1 MPADL
6 NGWMNNKNNNNKNE
20 NKFEPPKFE
29 PPKFIQ
35 GSSGLGLI
43 IIGIILVFGL
53 IFKPWVVINSGEVGI
68 LATTGKFEQKPLMP
82 GLHFFIPVIQKV
94 YVVDTKVHMI
104 NYKKISNEVGSM
116 ADRYGTI
123 KVYPAI
129 NVLDARGLP
138 ILVELSVSYR
148 LNPKV
153 AAYTLETY
161 GKNWEDKI
169 INPMVRDVVR
179 NVIGKYPA
187 EELPVKRNE
196 IANLIEAKMREQLAK
211 LPHQPVIFESFQL
224 RDIILPEN
232 IKRQIERVQ
241 IAKQEAERAKYEVL
255 RAKQEAE
262 RKAAIAKGNA
272 QAKEIEAKG
281 KAEAL
286 LIESKAQSQ
295 ANKII
300 SESLTTNLLKLKA
313 LEVQGQFNEALKV
326 NKDAKIFLTPGG
338 AVPNIWMNIDDNK
351 KVISSGKN

>member
-6 NGWMNNKNNNNKNE
+6 NGWMNNKSPNNNE
-20 NKFEPPKFE
+20 NKNEPPKFE

-35 GSSGLGLI
+35 GNNGYGIIIIAVLI
-43 IIGIILVFGL
+43 IVGL
-53 IFKPWVVINSGEVGI
+53 MFKPWVVINSGEVGI

-104 NYKKISNEVGSM
+104 NYKRFQEAGSM

-148 LNPKV
+148 LNPKE

-196 IANLIEAKMREQLAK
+196 IATLIETKMRDQLQK
-211 LPHQPVIFESFQL
+211 LPHRPVIFESFQL

-262 RKAAIAKGNA
+262 RKAAIARGNA

-281 KAEAL
+281 KAQAM
-286 LIESKAQSQ
+286 LIESKAQAQ

-300 SESLTTNLLKLKA
+300 SESLTDNLLKLKA
-313 LEVQGQFNEALKV
+313 LEVQGQFNDALKV

-351 KVISSGKN
+351 KAISTVK

>member
-6 NGWMNNKNNNNKNE
+6 NGWVNNKNNNDNND
-20 NKFEPPKFE
+20 NKFEPQKFE

-35 GSSGLGLI
+35 GKNGVSVILIAILI
-43 IIGIILVFGL
+43 IFGIM
-53 IFKPWVVINSGEVGI
+53 FKPWVIVNEGEVGI
-68 LATTGKFEQKPLMP
+68 LSTTGKFSPNPLNP
-82 GLHFFIPVIQKV
+82 GLHFYVPLIQKV
-94 YVVDTKVHMI
+94 IIVDTKVHMI
-104 NYKKISNEVGSM
+104 SYKRNQEIGTM
-116 ADRYGTI
+116 PDRYGTI

-129 NVLDARGLP
+129 NVLDSRGLP
-138 ILVELSVSYR
+138 ITVELSVSYR
-148 LNPKV
+148 LNPKE
-153 AAYTLETY
+153 AAYVVKTY
-161 GKNWEDKI
+161 GLNWEDKI
-169 INPMVRDVVR
+169 INPIVRDVVR

-187 EELPVKRNE
+187 EEIPTKRNE
-196 IANLIEAKMREQLAK
+196 IATKIENQIRDQLLK
-211 LPHQPVIFESFQL
+211 IEHKPVIFESFQL

-262 RKAAIAKGNA
+262 KKAAIAKGIA
-272 QAKEIEAKG
+272 DAKKIEAQG
-281 KAEAL
+281 RAEAM
-286 LIESKAQSQ
+286 LIESKAQAQ

-313 LEVQGQFNEALKV
+313 LEVQNKFNEALKI

-351 KVISSGKN
+351 KAVSGKN

>member
-6 NGWMNNKNNNNKNE
+6 NGWMNNKNGNDNE
-20 NKFEPPKFE
+20 KKTEPQKFE

-35 GSSGLGLI
+35 GNNGAGI
-43 IIGIILVFGL
+43 IIIIAIIV
-53 IFKPWVVINSGEVGI
+53 IAIMFKPWVVINSGEVGI

-82 GLHFFIPVIQKV
+82 GLHFFVPIIQKV

-104 NYKKISNEVGSM
+104 NYKRINNEVGSM

-148 LNPKV
+148 LNPQE

-187 EELPVKRNE
+187 EELPIKRNE
-196 IANLIEAKMREQLAK
+196 IAALIETQIREQLSK
-211 LPHQPVIFESFQL
+211 LPHKPVIFESFQL

-255 RAKQEAE
+255 RAKQEAQKE
-262 RKAAIAKGNA
+262 AAIARGKANA
-272 QAKEIEAKG
+272 KKIEAQGQADAMLIEAK
-281 KAEAL
+281 AEA
-286 LIESKAQSQ
+286 QS
-295 ANKII
+295 NEII
-300 SESLTTNLLKLKA
+300 SKSLTENLLKLKS
-313 LEVQGQFNEALKV
+313 LQVQGQFNEALKV

-351 KVISSGKN
+351 KVISTNK